1 MLLVLL
7 PAGQKLLNQ
16 ATTSNA
22 ISGVQQSQLQ
32 SQQLATQSLL
42 QQQQQAQQ
50 PRLQTQPT
58 VSPRIATNQVRS
70 QVISQVIP
78 SNQAAAVAA
87 LPGQGTLPGAV
98 NLLTGLSTTV
108 QRNVVPPTATATTL
122 SMAQTPVSSLWLVPL
137 HA

>member
-42 QQQQQAQQ
+42 QQQQAQQ